1 MPQSEVNMFTRLNPF
16 NDEARDHLMTQGDS
30 NGGLVLPESSGEGQG
45 QRGQKR
51 RAETWVTEETQC
63 LISLRRELHGLFN
76 SSKSNRHIWEQIAAR
91 MREMGW
97 ERTASMCCEKWRNL
111 VKEFKKVK
119 KRNGVMQGVPF
130 YDEVAEY
137 FSEKKRSVQSKNPRA
152 GFQYSDRAFNLEQRL
167 DHDGDPL
174 GVSEAGAVVTNG
186 LPAWNWR
193 GTPRNG
199 GENESRYTGRLRVI
213 PVTWGDC
220 TKRIGIDGS
229 SEAIKEAIKSAF
241 GLRTNRAFWLEDE
254 DEIVRA
260 LDREM
265 PLRNYRLHLDE
276 GLTIKV
282 CLSDVSNHRPCRFI
296 EKTFYR
302 DDDLSTFLRSF
313 GWIGIRGLRCN
324 KHIDSLDDLV
334 MDEVYHGV
342 RLVTN

>member
-1 MPQSEVNMFTRLNPF
+1 MSPDENHQKAVLMRHTPVTFISTLSWSTYTVAYAAAPLKEQYLPDPDILN
-16 NDEARDHLMTQGDS
+16 
-30 NGGLVLPESSGEGQG
+30 
-45 QRGQKR
+45 
-51 RAETWVTEETQC
+51 
-63 LISLRRELHGLFN
+63 LR
-76 SSKSNRHIWEQIAAR
+76 S
-91 MREMGW
+91 
-97 ERTASMCCEKWRNL
+97 
-111 VKEFKKVK
+111 
-119 KRNGVMQGVPF
+119 
-130 YDEVAEY
+130 
-137 FSEKKRSVQSKNPRA
+137 
-152 GFQYSDRAFNLEQRL
+152 AFNLEQRL

-199 GENESRYTGRLRVI
+199 GENESRYSGRLRVI
-213 PVTWGDC
+213 SVTWGDC

-265 PLRNYRLHLDE
+265 PLSNYRLHLDE

-302 DDDLSTFLRSF
+302 DDDLCTFLRSF
-313 GWIGIRGLRCN
+313 GWIGVRGLRCN